1 MTPEQITLVQSSF
14 ARVGPELP
22 ALSTRFYQELFG
34 RDPALR
40 ALFTTDMAVQKVRFA
55 EKLAEIVRAMPRLA
69 ELLGHTRALGARH
82 VGYGVRVAD
91 YRTVED
97 ALLAALAAVLGD
109 SFDAPTREAWAIAY
123 NLVAETMLDGAASAR
138 PIGST

>member
-14 ARVGPELP
+14 ASLGPKLP
-22 ALSTRFYQELFG
+22 AMAAQFYRELFQ

-40 ALFTTDMAVQKVRFA
+40 PLFTTDMAEQQVRFA
-55 EKLAEIVRAMPRLA
+55 EKLTEIVRAIPRLE

-91 YRTVED
+91 YQTVGE
-97 ALLAALAAVLGD
+97 ALVAALAAVLGD
-109 SFDAPTREAWAIAY
+109 SFDSQTREAWHIAY
-123 NLVAETMLDGAASAR
+123 NLMAETMLEGAASAR
-138 PIGST
+138 PIRG

>member
-14 ARVGPELP
+14 ARLGPELP
-22 ALSTRFYQELFG
+22 ALTTRFYQELFG

-55 EKLAEIVRAMPRLA
+55 DKLTELVQSIPRLD
-69 ELLGHTRALGARH
+69 ELLAHTRALGARH

-91 YRTVED
+91 YQTVGE
-97 ALLAALAAVLGD
+97 ALVAALAAVLGD
-109 SFDAPTREAWAIAY
+109 SFDSQTREAWHIAY
-123 NLVAETMLDGAASAR
+123 NLMAETMLEGAASAR
-138 PIGST
+138 PIRG

>member
-14 ARVGPELP
+14 ARLGPELP
-22 ALSTRFYQELFG
+22 ALTTRFYQELFG

-123 NLVAETMLDGAASAR
+123 NLVAETMLEGAASAR
-138 PIGST
+138 PIGS